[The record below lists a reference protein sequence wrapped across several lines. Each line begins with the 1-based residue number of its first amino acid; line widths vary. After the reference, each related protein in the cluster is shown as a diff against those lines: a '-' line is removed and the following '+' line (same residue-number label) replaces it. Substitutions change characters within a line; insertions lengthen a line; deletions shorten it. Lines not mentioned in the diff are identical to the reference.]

1 MTTLEP
7 IHCFGMPDLHVV
19 SFDRPWPP
27 SYGGIVDVFWK
38 IAALEKRGVQI
49 RLHYFDYG
57 KQSEAANPWDR
68 VEAIRYKR
76 EIGWKSQLSFS
87 PYIVQSRKTKALW
100 EALNKDNAPI
110 LIEGQHCTAWL
121 KELRKA
127 WPKRG
132 LFVRCHNIEY
142 AYYHR
147 IAKASSGWKAIY
159 FKLEAQR
166 LKKQEKELGFASAL
180 FPLSEK
186 ELPYFQQRSENVQLV
201 MPFFR
206 DSEQLQE
213 IPKNATENKPY
224 VLMQG
229 NFTQPN
235 QARKLQDFLADFSGF
250 EYELIAA
257 GQGLEH
263 IAQTEGRSIKCIFN
277 PSEGLLTELNIGAEA
292 HVLCGEYMG
301 GVPLR
306 ILNALASGKPVWV
319 NRELAVGTGLEPWI
333 HVYSKASE
341 IKDRLKTGSKMDL
354 ANFKARYSN
363 RESARILIQAMGID

>member
-1 MTTLEP
+1 
-7 IHCFGMPDLHVV
+7 MPDLHVV

-27 SYGGIVDVFWK
+27 SYGGIVDVFRK
-38 IAALEKRGVQI
+38 IATLEKLGLNI

-57 KQSEAANPWDR
+57 KQADAPNPWNQA
-68 VEAIRYKR
+68 EAIRYQR
-76 EIGWKSQLSFS
+76 EIGWKSQLSFR

-110 LIEGQHCTAWL
+110 LFEGQHCTAWL

-132 LFVRCHNIEY
+132 LFVRCHNIEFN
-142 AYYHR
+142 YYHR
-147 IAKASSGWKAIY
+147 IAKASSGWKSIY
-159 FKLEAQR
+159 FNLEAHR
-166 LKKQEKELGFASAL
+166 LKKQEKELGLSSAL
-180 FPLSEK
+180 FPLSK
-186 ELPYFQQRSENVQLV
+186 QELPFFQQRSEHVYWV
-201 MPFFR
+201 PPFFR
-206 DSEQLQE
+206 DWEQLQVAQ
-213 IPKNATENKPY
+213 KNAPENKPY

-235 QARKLQDFLADFSGF
+235 QAKRLNAFLLDYSGL
-250 EYELIAA
+250 EYELILA

-263 IAQTEGRSIKCIFN
+263 ISNAEGKSIKCIPN
-277 PSEGLLTELNIGAEA
+277 PSEGLLTELNKNAEA

-319 NRELAVGTGLEPWI
+319 NRELAVGTGLEPWV
-333 HVYSKASE
+333 HLYTRASE
-341 IKDRLKTGSKMDL
+341 IKENVKTSNKIDL
-354 ANFKARYSN
+354 AEFQTLYSN
-363 RESARILIQAMGID
+363 RASARVLIQALGLE